1 METSRLPLSSSI
13 RGKLI
18 SAGYTSLSSISSV
31 SSTDLARGDSLLI
44 QKIVTDNV
52 KITESEAFEILKMA
66 NQISGSSSCNGRSSS
81 LVNGYNTGRLLRL
94 PTLSIFPK
102 FSPLSALMN
111 SSNLSSS
118 SKPAFSSFSQS
129 SRSGGRGRGNE
140 RDNDRRR
147 PQGRGGGGGG
157 RGGGGGGGGG
167 GDRIDALGRLLT
179 RILRHMASELRLNM
193 RGDGFVKAGDLLS
206 LNLKTSANVQ
216 LKSHTIDEIR
226 EAVRRDNKQ
235 RFSLVEENGELLIR
249 ANQGHSITL
258 LLYCLCLSVQ
268 TVESEKLLKPI
279 LSPEEAPVC
288 VHGTYRKN
296 LESILASGL
305 KRMNRLHVH
314 FSCGL
319 PTDGEVISGMRRDV
333 NLLIFLDIKKA
344 LEDGIAFYISD
355 NKVILTEGVDGV
367 VPVDYFQKIESW
379 PSRQPIPF

>member
-1 METSRLPLSSSI
+1 MD
-13 RGKLI
+13 
-18 SAGYTSLSSISSV
+18 A
-31 SSTDLARGDSLLI
+31 
-44 QKIVTDNV
+44 
-52 KITESEAFEILKMA
+52 
-66 NQISGSSSCNGRSSS
+66 
-81 LVNGYNTGRLLRL
+81 
-94 PTLSIFPK
+94 
-102 FSPLSALMN
+102 
-111 SSNLSSS
+111 SNLGSS

-140 RDNDRRR
+140 RDNDRR
-147 PQGRGGGGGG
+147 GRGGGGGG
-157 RGGGGGGGGG
+157 K
-167 GDRIDALGRLLT
+167 DKIDALGRLLT
-179 RILRHMASELRLNM
+179 RVLRHMATELRLNM
-193 RGDGFVKAGDLLS
+193 RGDGFVKVEDLLQ

-235 RFSLVEENGELLIR
+235 RFSLVEEDGGELLIR
-249 ANQGHSITL
+249 ANQGHSIT
-258 LLYCLCLSVQ
+258 
-268 TVESEKLLKPI
+268 TVESDKLLKPI
-279 LSPEEAPVC
+279 SSADEAPVC

-296 LESILASGL
+296 LEPILASGL

-333 NLLIFLDIKKA
+333 NVLIFLDIKKA

>member
-1 METSRLPLSSSI
+1 MVAPTLLKAAKNAGDRRKLHSRRTFTETSRLPLSSSI

-18 SAGYTSLSSISSV
+18 SAGYTSLSSISS
-31 SSTDLARGDSLLI
+31 TDLAR
-44 QKIVTDNV
+44 
-52 KITESEAFEILKMA
+52 EAEAFEILKMA
-66 NQISGSSSCNGRSSS
+66 NQVTGSSS
-81 LVNGYNTGRLLRL
+81 LVNVYNTGRLLRL
-94 PTLSIFPK
+94 PTLSIFPE

-157 RGGGGGGGGG
+157 RGGGGGN
-167 GDRIDALGRLLT
+167 DRIDALGRLLT
-179 RILRHMASELRLNM
+179 RILRHMATEMRLDM
-193 RGDGFVKAGDLLS
+193 RGDGFVKVEDLLN

-216 LKSHTIDEIR
+216 LKSHTVDEIR
-226 EAVRRDNKQ
+226 EAVRMDNKQ
-235 RFSLVEENGELLIR
+235 RFSLVEEDGELLIR
-249 ANQGHSITL
+249 ANQGHSIT
-258 LLYCLCLSVQ
+258 
-268 TVESEKLLKPI
+268 TVESDKLLKPI

-288 VHGTYRKN
+288 VHGTYKKN

-305 KRMNRLHVH
+305 KHMNRLHVH
-314 FSCGL
+314 FSRGL

-333 NLLIFLDIKKA
+333 NVLIFLDIKKA

-367 VPVDYFQKIESW
+367 VPVDYFHKIESW

>member
-1 METSRLPLSSSI
+1 MCCASIHQRNLGSHQATRIQVSLQSDPTSCRS
-13 RGKLI
+13 I
-18 SAGYTSLSSISSV
+18 SASGY
-31 SSTDLARGDSLLI
+31 D
-44 QKIVTDNV
+44 
-52 KITESEAFEILKMA
+52 
-66 NQISGSSSCNGRSSS
+66 
-81 LVNGYNTGRLLRL
+81 TGRLLRL

-102 FSPLSALMN
+102 FSPLSALMDA
-111 SSNLSSS
+111 SNL
-118 SKPAFSSFSQS
+118 
-129 SRSGGRGRGNE
+129 GLGRGNE

-157 RGGGGGGGGG
+157 RGGGGGG

-249 ANQGHSITL
+249 ANQGHSIT
-258 LLYCLCLSVQ
+258 